1 VNFTAREAALLVVVG
16 RWATEMRLVP
26 FAETMETAL
35 DKVRGALSTQAQ
47 RELARHIENILF
59 VGVPAL
65 APPPEVRAVVER
77 AWFEDRPMRVTYRH
91 GDGTVSERVVR
102 AKRLLAER
110 TMTILECEDLGEKAT
125 RKLRLDR
132 IEKAALEK
140 PPT

>member
-1 VNFTAREAALLVVVG
+1 
-16 RWATEMRLVP
+16 
-26 FAETMETAL
+26 METAL